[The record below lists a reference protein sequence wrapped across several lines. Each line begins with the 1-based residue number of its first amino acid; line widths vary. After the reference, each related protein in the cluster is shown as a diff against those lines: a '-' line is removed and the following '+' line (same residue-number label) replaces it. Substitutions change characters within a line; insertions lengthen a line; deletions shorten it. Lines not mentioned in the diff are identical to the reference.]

1 MKNRLKDKGQALIT
15 LLFFVAIGT
24 IVTSAAVIILYDNS
38 LNTIRFSEG
47 TLSYYTAESGIE
59 EALLRIIRNPSY
71 AGETLTLPEGEII
84 ITVTNNLGTYTINST
99 STVGDSIRK
108 IETIAD
114 YTNSVL
120 TVTSWKEIY

>member
-1 MKNRLKDKGQALIT
+1 MKNKQKNKGQALIT

-24 IVTSAAVIILYDNS
+24 IVTSAAIIILFDNS
-38 LNTIRFSEG
+38 LNTVRFSEG

-59 EALLRIIRNPSY
+59 DALLRIIRNPSY
-71 AGETLTLPEGEII
+71 AGETLTLPEGEIV
-84 ITVTNNLGTYTINST
+84 ITVTNNLGIYTINST

-108 IETIAD
+108 IEAIAD
-114 YTNSVL
+114 YTNYVL